1 MANKYDLKTW
11 MIKTAASGT
20 LTNIGGTI
28 DSGKTRFLTYLKVE
42 KSDPVGS
49 GCGSTIEV
57 LIASQTAATT
67 PTAAVVSA
75 GAKLPIRIARA
86 SAATTVGNYPHN
98 VMREMPDSPSLE
110 HPLMSVTGSG
120 WMSLIVRSGPAMCVF
135 ATYYD
140 E

>member
-1 MANKYDLKTW
+1 MANRHNLKTW

-49 GCGSTIEV
+49 GAGSTVEV

-75 GAKLPIRIARA
+75 GAKLPIRIARV
-86 SAATTVGNYPHN
+86 SAVTGVCNYPHPHT
-98 VMREMPDSPSLE
+98 RTMPGKPSLE